1 MYLGLLLSH
10 LSATFILLVK
20 HTNGKEVMEKM
31 TKEAIIRGLNKF
43 RPFEMGDD
51 PVLWR
56 QSDTIDRVMTYLEE
70 VL

>member
-1 MYLGLLLSH
+1 
-10 LSATFILLVK
+10 
-20 HTNGKEVMEKM
+20 MEKM

>member
-1 MYLGLLLSH
+1 
-10 LSATFILLVK
+10 
-20 HTNGKEVMEKM
+20 MEKM
-31 TKEAIIRGLNKF
+31 TKEAIIQGLGKF

-56 QSDTIDRVMTYLEE
+56 QSDTIDRVMAYLEE

>member
-1 MYLGLLLSH
+1 MSH
-10 LSATFILLVK
+10 RPSTVIPLVK
-20 HTNGKEVMEKM
+20 HANGKEVMEKM
-31 TKEAIIRGLNKF
+31 TKEAIIQGLGKF

-56 QSDTIDRVMTYLEE
+56 QSDTIDRVMAYLEE